1 MKTKNAASATKFKSQ
16 HFPEL
21 SSLSKQTAGAQLA
34 PSHTSAPLPEP
45 LMTTVAR

>member
-1 MKTKNAASATKFKSQ
+1 MQ
-16 HFPEL
+16 HQQQNLNLSIFPEL
-21 SSLSKQTAGAQLA
+21 VAVSKQTAGAQLA